1 MAEEF
6 GKHQRSG
13 SSIVPIDE
21 PFFSNIAGA
30 ALPKLTKV
38 SKYVF
43 RQFWLYRSGRF
54 VRLLP
59 LRVLPR

>member
-6 GKHQRSG
+6 GQHQPSG
-13 SSIVPIDE
+13 AAIVPIDE
-21 PFFSNIAGA
+21 LFFPIWLRL
-30 ALPKLTKV
+30 ALPQLTKV